1 VTFIFNYLINS
12 ILQKQSYVA
21 GNTRVVFDGAGN
33 VKKKTDYYSFGMTSY
48 QYSSSN
54 DNKYLFNSK
63 ELQDELLGSVNLD
76 WYDYGARFYD
86 SGLGRWHNLIAD
98 ALHG

>member
-1 VTFIFNYLINS
+1 
-12 ILQKQSYVA
+12 
-21 GNTRVVFDGAGN
+21 
-33 VKKKTDYYSFGMTSY
+33 MTSY